1 MDSFWGAFVGILCW
15 PCVGF
20 LVGGTLLGLILGV
33 IPGLGG
39 ITILALLLPLT
50 YTIDFQYSIVL
61 MTAILAVTITSDTIP
76 TILIGVPPTAGA
88 SATLLDG
95 HAMALN
101 GEAARALGA
110 SYTSSIIGGVLGAI
124 CLWLSIPILRPFV
137 LAFGPPE
144 IFVVALWGLSMLG
157 ALSSGNMLKG
167 LAAGFL
173 GILLGTIGRSPNSG
187 IYRYSFDIPYLID
200 GLKIVTVS
208 LGLFAIPEVI
218 KMATAKGSIPGGKIR
233 GNLLRGQLQGMADVF
248 RHWALLIRGSLIGV
262 WIGVV
267 PGVGAVTA
275 DWFAYAHAVQS
286 AKDKSRFGKGD
297 VRGVIA
303 PEASNNSCKG
313 GDFIPTLAFG
323 VPGSASMSLV
333 LGAFLIA
340 GIHPGPNMLTT
351 DIGITYTIIWAL
363 ALANIVGG
371 GICLLAT
378 SQIAKLLYL
387 PQHYLIAVIT
397 TFLILAVYIGAK
409 DIGDILVMIIF
420 GVLGFAMKQ
429 YGWARPPLIV
439 GFVLSNIAE
448 WNFVISITLMG
459 ISWIWRPMVLGMIA
473 IFVLNQ
479 IWTFLKERQIARDEA
494 IKRLAPTPMKE
505 DNDED

>member
-1 MDSFWGAFVGILCW
+1 MDSFWGSFVQILSW
-15 PCVGF
+15 PSVGF
-20 LVGGTLLGLILGV
+20 LVGGTLIGLVLGV

-50 YTIDFQYSIVL
+50 YTLDFQYSIVL
-61 MTAILAVTITSDTIP
+61 MTAIMAVTITSDTIP

-101 GEAARALGA
+101 GEASRALGA

-144 IFVVALWGLSMLG
+144 IFVVALWGLTMLG
-157 ALSSGNMLKG
+157 ALSSGNVCKG

-173 GILLGTIGRSPNSG
+173 GILLGTIGRSPTSG

-200 GLKIVTVS
+200 GLKVVTVS

-218 KMATAKGSIPGGKIR
+218 KMATTKGSIPGGRIT
-233 GNLLRGQLQGMADVF
+233 GDLLRGQMQGMADVM

-262 WIGVV
+262 WIGIV
-267 PGVGAVTA
+267 PGVGSVTA

-286 AKDKSRFGKGD
+286 ARDKSRFGKGD
-297 VRGVIA
+297 VRGIIA

-351 DIGITYTIIWAL
+351 DIGITYKIIWAL

-371 GICLLAT
+371 GVCLLAT
-378 SQIAKLLYL
+378 SQIAKLIYL
-387 PQHYLIAVIT
+387 PKHYLIAVIT
-397 TFLILAVYIGAK
+397 TFLVLAVYIGTK

-420 GVLGFAMKQ
+420 GVLGFVMKQ

-439 GFVLSNIAE
+439 GFVLSDIAE
-448 WNFVISITLMG
+448 WNFVLSVTLMG
-459 ISWIWRPMVLGMIA
+459 ISWLWRPMVLGMII
-473 IFVLNQ
+473 IFVGNQ
-479 IWTFLKERQIARDEA
+479 LWTYLKERQMAKDEA
-494 IKRLAPTPMKE
+494 VVRVAPKPV
-505 DNDED
+505 DVDEDED

>member
-1 MDSFWGAFVGILCW
+1 MDTFWGSFLQLLTW
-15 PCVGF
+15 PSIGF
-20 LVGGTLLGLILGV
+20 LVGGTLMGLVLGV

-39 ITILALLLPLT
+39 ITILSILLPLT
-50 YTIDFQYSIVL
+50 YTVDFQYSIVL

-76 TILIGVPPTAGA
+76 TILIGVPPTASA

-95 HAMALN
+95 HALALK

-124 CLWLSIPILRPFV
+124 CLWLSIPILRPVV
-137 LAFGPPE
+137 LSFGPPE

-173 GILLGTIGRSPNSG
+173 GILLGTIGRSPTSG

-200 GLKIVTVS
+200 GLKIATIS

-218 KMATAKGSIPGGKIR
+218 KMAVTKGSTTEGQVR

-248 RHWALLIRGSLIGV
+248 RNWGLLIRTSLLGI
-262 WIGVV
+262 WIGIV
-267 PGVGAVTA
+267 PGVGSATA

-286 AKDKSRFGKGD
+286 AKDKSQFGKGD
-297 VRGVIA
+297 IRGVIG

-323 VPGSASMSLV
+323 VPGSAAMSLV
-333 LGAFLIA
+333 LGAFLMA

-351 DIGITYTIIWAL
+351 DVGITYRIIWAL
-363 ALANIVGG
+363 ALANVVGG
-371 GICLLAT
+371 GVCLLFT

-387 PQHYLIAVIT
+387 PKHYLIAVIT
-397 TFLILAVYIGAK
+397 TFLILAVYLGTK
-409 DIGDILVMIIF
+409 DVGDVLVMILF
-420 GVLGFAMKQ
+420 GVLGYGMKQ

-439 GFVLSNIAE
+439 GFVLSEITE
-448 WNFVISITLMG
+448 WNFVISVTLMG
-459 ISWIWRPMVLGMIA
+459 LSWLLRPMVMAMIV

-479 IWTFLKERQIARDEA
+479 VWTSLKERRMAKDEA
-494 IKRLAPTPMKE
+494 LRRLAPKPEEE
-505 DNDED
+505 DDEE

>member
-1 MDSFWGAFVGILCW
+1 
-15 PCVGF
+15 
-20 LVGGTLLGLILGV
+20 
-33 IPGLGG
+33 
-39 ITILALLLPLT
+39 
-50 YTIDFQYSIVL
+50 
-61 MTAILAVTITSDTIP
+61 
-76 TILIGVPPTAGA
+76 
-88 SATLLDG
+88 
-95 HAMALN
+95 
-101 GEAARALGA
+101 
-110 SYTSSIIGGVLGAI
+110 
-124 CLWLSIPILRPFV
+124 
-137 LAFGPPE
+137 
-144 IFVVALWGLSMLG
+144 MLG

-173 GILLGTIGRSPNSG
+173 GILLGTIGRSPTSG

-333 LGAFLIA
+333 LGAFMIA

-387 PQHYLIAVIT
+387 PKHYLIAVIT
-397 TFLILAVYIGAK
+397 TFLILAVYIGTK

-420 GVLGFAMKQ
+420 GVLGFVYETVWLGASTSYRGLCTFGYYRVEFRNIRHFNGHFMALAAYGDGNDCYLCAQSGVDLSERSGRSPEMK
-429 YGWARPPLIV
+429 P
-439 GFVLSNIAE
+439 
-448 WNFVISITLMG
+448 
-459 ISWIWRPMVLGMIA
+459 
-473 IFVLNQ
+473 
-479 IWTFLKERQIARDEA
+479 
-494 IKRLAPTPMKE
+494 
-505 DNDED
+505 

>member
-1 MDSFWGAFVGILCW
+1 
-15 PCVGF
+15 
-20 LVGGTLLGLILGV
+20 
-33 IPGLGG
+33 
-39 ITILALLLPLT
+39 
-50 YTIDFQYSIVL
+50 
-61 MTAILAVTITSDTIP
+61 
-76 TILIGVPPTAGA
+76 
-88 SATLLDG
+88 
-95 HAMALN
+95 
-101 GEAARALGA
+101 
-110 SYTSSIIGGVLGAI
+110 
-124 CLWLSIPILRPFV
+124 
-137 LAFGPPE
+137 
-144 IFVVALWGLSMLG
+144 
-157 ALSSGNMLKG
+157 
-167 LAAGFL
+167 
-173 GILLGTIGRSPNSG
+173 
-187 IYRYSFDIPYLID
+187 
-200 GLKIVTVS
+200 
-208 LGLFAIPEVI
+208 
-218 KMATAKGSIPGGKIR
+218 
-233 GNLLRGQLQGMADVF
+233 
-248 RHWALLIRGSLIGV
+248 
-262 WIGVV
+262 
-267 PGVGAVTA
+267 VTA

-494 IKRLAPTPMKE
+494 VKRLAPSPMKE

>member
-1 MDSFWGAFVGILCW
+1 
-15 PCVGF
+15 
-20 LVGGTLLGLILGV
+20 
-33 IPGLGG
+33 
-39 ITILALLLPLT
+39 
-50 YTIDFQYSIVL
+50 
-61 MTAILAVTITSDTIP
+61 
-76 TILIGVPPTAGA
+76 
-88 SATLLDG
+88 
-95 HAMALN
+95 
-101 GEAARALGA
+101 
-110 SYTSSIIGGVLGAI
+110 
-124 CLWLSIPILRPFV
+124 
-137 LAFGPPE
+137 
-144 IFVVALWGLSMLG
+144 
-157 ALSSGNMLKG
+157 

-173 GILLGTIGRSPNSG
+173 GILLGTIGRSPTSG

-218 KMATAKGSIPGGKIR
+218 KMATTKGSIPGGKIS
-233 GNLLRGQLQGMADVF
+233 GELFRGQLQGMADVL
-248 RHWALLIRGSLIGV
+248 RHWALLIRSSMIGV

-286 AKDKSRFGKGD
+286 AKDKSQFGKGD

-333 LGAFLIA
+333 LGAFMIA
-340 GIHPGPNMLTT
+340 GINPGPNMLTT
-351 DIGITYTIIWAL
+351 DIGITYRIIWAL

-371 GICLLAT
+371 GVCLLGT

-387 PQHYLIAVIT
+387 PKHYLIAVIT
-397 TFLILAVYIGAK
+397 TFLILAVYIGTK
-409 DIGDILVMIIF
+409 DVGDIMVMILF
-420 GVLGFAMKQ
+420 GVLGFVMKQ

-439 GFVLSNIAE
+439 GFVLSDITE
-448 WNFVISITLMG
+448 WNFVISVTLMG
-459 ISWIWRPMVLGMIA
+459 ISWLWRPMVMGMIL

-479 IWTFLKERQIARDEA
+479 VWTYLKERQIARDEA
-494 IKRLAPTPMKE
+494 VIRLAPKPLE
-505 DNDED
+505 GDEDED

>member
-1 MDSFWGAFVGILCW
+1 MV
-15 PCVGF
+15 
-20 LVGGTLLGLILGV
+20 
-33 IPGLGG
+33 
-39 ITILALLLPLT
+39 
-50 YTIDFQYSIVL
+50 
-61 MTAILAVTITSDTIP
+61 
-76 TILIGVPPTAGA
+76 
-88 SATLLDG
+88 
-95 HAMALN
+95 
-101 GEAARALGA
+101 
-110 SYTSSIIGGVLGAI
+110 
-124 CLWLSIPILRPFV
+124 
-137 LAFGPPE
+137 
-144 IFVVALWGLSMLG
+144 
-157 ALSSGNMLKG
+157 
-167 LAAGFL
+167 
-173 GILLGTIGRSPNSG
+173 
-187 IYRYSFDIPYLID
+187 
-200 GLKIVTVS
+200 
-208 LGLFAIPEVI
+208 
-218 KMATAKGSIPGGKIR
+218 TAKGSVPGGEVR
-233 GNLLRGQLQGMADVF
+233 GNLLRGQLQGMADVL
-248 RHWALLIRGSLIGV
+248 RHWGLLVRSSMIGV

-267 PGVGAVTA
+267 PGVGAVTS

-333 LGAFLIA
+333 LGAFMIA
-340 GIHPGPNMLTT
+340 GINPGPNMLTT
-351 DIGITYTIIWAL
+351 DIGITYKIIWAL

-371 GICLLAT
+371 GVCLLAT

-387 PQHYLIAVIT
+387 PKHYLIAVIT

-439 GFVLSNIAE
+439 GFVLSEIAE

-459 ISWIWRPMVLGMIA
+459 LSWLWRPMVMGMIV

-479 IWTFLKERQIARDEA
+479 VWTSLKERQIARDEA
-494 IKRLAPTPMKE
+494 MMRLAPKPAE
-505 DNDED
+505 GDENEI

>member
-1 MDSFWGAFVGILCW
+1 MDSFWGSFVQILSW
-15 PCVGF
+15 PSVGF

-50 YTIDFQYSIVL
+50 YTLDFQYSIVL
-61 MTAILAVTITSDTIP
+61 MTAIMAVTITSDTIP

-95 HAMALN
+95 HAMALK

-144 IFVVALWGLSMLG
+144 IFVVALWGLTMLG
-157 ALSSGNMLKG
+157 ALSSGNMFKG

-173 GILLGTIGRSPNSG
+173 GILLGTIGRSPTSG

-218 KMATAKGSIPGGKIR
+218 KMATTKGSIPGGKIR
-233 GNLLRGQLQGMADVF
+233 GDLLRGQLQGMADVL
-248 RHWALLIRGSLIGV
+248 RHWALLIRGSMIGV

-267 PGVGAVTA
+267 PGVGSVTA

-333 LGAFLIA
+333 LGAFMIA

-351 DIGITYTIIWAL
+351 DIGITYKIIWAL

-371 GICLLAT
+371 GVCLLAT

-387 PQHYLIAVIT
+387 PKHYLIAVIT
-397 TFLILAVYIGAK
+397 TFLILAVYIGTK
-409 DIGDILVMIIF
+409 DIGDILVMILF
-420 GVLGFAMKQ
+420 GVLGFVMKQ

-439 GFVLSNIAE
+439 GFVLSDITE
-448 WNFVISITLMG
+448 WNFVISVTLMG
-459 ISWIWRPMVLGMIA
+459 ISWLWRPMVMGMIL

-479 IWTFLKERQIARDEA
+479 VWTYLKERQMARDEA
-494 IKRLAPTPMKE
+494 VIRVAPKPLE
-505 DNDED
+505 GDEDED

>member
-1 MDSFWGAFVGILCW
+1 MDSFWGSFVQILSW
-15 PCVGF
+15 PSVGF

-50 YTIDFQYSIVL
+50 YTLDFQYSIVL
-61 MTAILAVTITSDTIP
+61 MTAIMAVTITSDTIP

-95 HAMALN
+95 HAMALK

-110 SYTSSIIGGVLGAI
+110 SYTSSIIGGVLGTI

-144 IFVVALWGLSMLG
+144 IFVVALWGLTMLG
-157 ALSSGNMLKG
+157 ALSSGNMFKG

-173 GILLGTIGRSPNSG
+173 GILLGTIGRSPTSG

-218 KMATAKGSIPGGKIR
+218 KMATAKGSIPGGKIAVISFVDNCKEWR
-233 GNLLRGQLQGMADVF
+233 TSCAIGR
-248 RHWALLIRGSLIGV
+248 LLIRGSMIGV

-286 AKDKSRFGKGD
+286 AKDKSQFGKGD

-351 DIGITYTIIWAL
+351 DIGITYRIIWAL

-371 GICLLAT
+371 GVCLLAT

-387 PQHYLIAVIT
+387 PKHYLIAVIT
-397 TFLILAVYIGAK
+397 TFLILAVYIGTK
-409 DIGDILVMIIF
+409 DVGDILVMILF
-420 GVLGFAMKQ
+420 GVLGFVMKQ

-439 GFVLSNIAE
+439 GFVLSDITE
-448 WNFVISITLMG
+448 WNFVISVTLMG
-459 ISWIWRPMVLGMIA
+459 ISWLWRPMVMGMIL

-479 IWTFLKERQIARDEA
+479 VWTYLKERQIARDEA
-494 IKRLAPTPMKE
+494 VITRGAETVGGG
-505 DNDED
+505 

>member
-1 MDSFWGAFVGILCW
+1 MDSFWGSFVQILSW
-15 PCVGF
+15 PTVGF
-20 LVGGTLLGLILGV
+20 LVGGTLIGLVLGV

-50 YTIDFQYSIVL
+50 YTLDFQYAIVL
-61 MTAILAVTITSDTIP
+61 MTAIMAVTITSDTIP

-101 GEAARALGA
+101 GEASRALGA

-144 IFVVALWGLSMLG
+144 IFVVALWGLTMLG
-157 ALSSGNMLKG
+157 ALSSGNMCKG

-173 GILLGTIGRSPNSG
+173 GILLGTIGRSPTSG

-200 GLKIVTVS
+200 GLKVVTVS

-218 KMATAKGSIPGGKIR
+218 KMATTKGSIPGGKIT
-233 GNLLRGQLQGMADVF
+233 GDLLRGQLQGMADVI

-262 WIGVV
+262 WIGIV
-267 PGVGAVTA
+267 PGVGSVTA

-297 VRGVIA
+297 VRGIIA

-340 GIHPGPNMLTT
+340 GVHPGPNMLTT
-351 DIGITYTIIWAL
+351 DIGITYKIIWAL

-371 GICLLAT
+371 GVCLLAT
-378 SQIAKLLYL
+378 AQIAKLIYL
-387 PQHYLIAVIT
+387 PKHYLIAVIT
-397 TFLILAVYIGAK
+397 TFLVLAVYIGTK
-409 DIGDILVMIIF
+409 DSGDILVMILF
-420 GVLGFAMKQ
+420 GALGFVMKQ

-439 GFVLSNIAE
+439 GFVLSDIAE
-448 WNFVISITLMG
+448 WNFVLSVTLMG
-459 ISWIWRPMVLGMIA
+459 ISWLWRPMVMGMIL
-473 IFVLNQ
+473 IFVANQ
-479 IWTFLKERQIARDEA
+479 AWTYLKERQMAKDEA
-494 IKRLAPTPMKE
+494 VSRVAPKPVE
-505 DNDED
+505 GDEDED